1 VHRQRRCTIVLPD
14 LGEVF
19 VIRVSRVWRGAIAF
33 ALVIVAVAP
42 AGAAAFSPGSAGAGD
57 PFFPLAGNGGY
68 DVGNYA
74 LDFDYNPQNNA
85 LDAVATVSATA
96 TQDLSSFHLDFR
108 GSTSAA

>member
-1 VHRQRRCTIVLPD
+1 
-14 LGEVF
+14 
-19 VIRVSRVWRGAIAF
+19 VIRISRVWRGAIAL
-33 ALVIVAVAP
+33 ALVIVAAVP

-85 LDAVATVSATA
+85 RTPSPP
-96 TQDLSSFHLDFR
+96 
-108 GSTSAA
+108 